1 MDQKNFKAWLES
13 IDKQISTEKIDLN
26 NLDLACDPSD
36 IQQLF
41 PEVLEK
47 KPLQSKKPSP
57 AVGSLNSTSKISSRK
72 NSIQEVVGSFQL
84 SRTSSVS
91 EKKIPQKQI
100 RGLYNKELVFKP
112 QINKKSQ
119 KIAQG
124 LGSSAQRL
132 MMSKSAKNTDAFS
145 FLSQTPS
152 RDSLSS
158 LQSEFGRLESSLRKS
173 FKTQMHKSI
182 NIQMSVQKM
191 LDWNRLR
198 LQKINKNR
206 EKRLKEDLE
215 ECSFKPNIKTKE
227 PQTKSSTQALEKRDL
242 SSGVVKG
249 AYSIKGS
256 MPLVIENTKEPEPQV
271 LDITDEEYSHAV
283 KRLHWELEA
292 IFT

>member
-1 MDQKNFKAWLES
+1 MDQKNFKTWLEN
-13 IDKQISTEKIDLN
+13 IDKQISTEKIDLD
-26 NLDLACDPSD
+26 NLNLAYDPSD
-36 IQQLF
+36 IQELF
-41 PEVLEK
+41 PDVLEK
-47 KPLQSKKPSP
+47 KIPQNKKPLP
-57 AVGSLNSTSKISSRK
+57 TFGSLNSTSKISSRK
-72 NSIQEVVGSFQL
+72 SSIQEVVGSFQL
-84 SRTSSVS
+84 SRTSSTS
-91 EKKIPQKQI
+91 EKKIPQKQMK
-100 RGLYNKELVFKP
+100 GLYNKELVFKP

-152 RDSLSS
+152 CDSLTS
-158 LQSEFGRLESSLRKS
+158 LQSEFGRLENSLMKS
-173 FKTQMHKSI
+173 HKTKIHKNV
-182 NIQMSVQKM
+182 NIQISVQKM

-198 LQKINKNR
+198 LQKINQNR

-215 ECSFKPNIKTKE
+215 ECSFKPNIKAKD
-227 PQTKSSTQALEKRDL
+227 PQIKNSTQTLEKQDL
-242 SSGVVKG
+242 TAGIVKG

-256 MPLVIENTKEPEPQV
+256 MPLIIENTKEPEPQV
-271 LDITDEEYSHAV
+271 KDITDEEYNHAV